1 MSPPAMAPGTPCPA
15 AKKGRVSLTWKTRL
29 RKDASNVQVQHSLVA
44 VYGLLK
50 RKLSCPSGSSLEQI
64 CLRKTSKPS
73 SNKTLGIT
81 EALLPSKPC
90 YISKAPAT
98 YAEKRR
104 TSSATSFIP
113 RNHLPSKLRY
123 RCIRT
128 NRLPAPI
135 LVPRGRRLDHLQN
148 NLFINAIPVGP
159 ARTISTTEG

>member
-1 MSPPAMAPGTPCPA
+1 MSA

-29 RKDASNVQVQHSLVA
+29 REDASNVQVQHSLVA

-50 RKLSCPSGSSLEQI
+50 RKISCPSGSSLEQI

-73 SNKTLGIT
+73 SNKTLGII

-90 YISKAPAT
+90 YISKVPAT

-104 TSSATSFIP
+104 TNSATSFIP

-123 RCIRT
+123 
-128 NRLPAPI
+128 P
-135 LVPRGRRLDHLQN
+135 VPRNKSSASSNISASWATAGSSTKQSLHQCNTSGSSPNGQHHERLNDFAGHQ
-148 NLFINAIPVGP
+148 
-159 ARTISTTEG
+159 